1 MDGIPTGISATSTA
15 KTWLSDFEAALNSGD
30 AARIAALF
38 AHECHWRDILAFT
51 WNLRTAS
58 GAAAIAERLLPAL
71 SRMAPR
77 ELRLAAGR
85 TPPRRVK
92 RAGTEAIEA
101 IFAFET
107 DGRSLQ
113 RRRAPGLRRRRAAA
127 RLDAH
132 DRARRDPRTRG
143 PGQRPAL
150 AGRGLEAQFRRRE
163 LARPAQQGARLRRPR
178 PRCAGGGRRAGRAL
192 DRGAADACSAW
203 TRSWWTASR
212 GSAIAGAAATT
223 R

>member
-1 MDGIPTGISATSTA
+1 MDGIPTDISAKATA
-15 KTWLSDFEAALNSGD
+15 KTWLSDFEAALASGD

-51 WNLRTAS
+51 WNLRTTS
-58 GAAAIAERLLPAL
+58 GAAAIAERMLPAL
-71 SRMAPR
+71 ARMAPR
-77 ELRLAAGR
+77 GLHLAAGR

-107 DGRSLQ
+107 AVGPCNGVVRLVSEGGRAAGAWTLMTALDEIRGHEDPANGQ
-113 RRRAPGLRRRRAAA
+113 RWQDVDWKRNFGGENWLDRRDRARAYADRDPAVLVVGAAQAGLSIAA
-127 RLDAH
+127 RLS
-132 DRARRDPRTRG
+132 
-143 PGQRPAL
+143 
-150 AGRGLEAQFRRRE
+150 
-163 LARPAQQGARLRRPR
+163 
-178 PRCAGGGRRAGRAL
+178 
-192 DRGAADACSAW
+192 CSAW

-212 GSAIAGAAATT
+212 GSATAGAAATT